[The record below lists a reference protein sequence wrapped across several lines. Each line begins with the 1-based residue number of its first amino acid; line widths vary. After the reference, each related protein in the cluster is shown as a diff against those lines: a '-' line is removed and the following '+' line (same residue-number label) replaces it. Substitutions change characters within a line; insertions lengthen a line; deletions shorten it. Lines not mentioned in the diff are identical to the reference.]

1 MKRVVLGL
9 ALLALLLP
17 IAARADGIDLTNRFG
32 TITILNSGITSK
44 GSQLLSFNSFH
55 APKGHAMGSVSFRT
69 GALSSGSI
77 WTGGTF
83 SDVGSGFV
91 VTGIGNF
98 GQPKGV
104 IFDGA
109 FVGPINWAIVGTYGK
124 FTVIYQLT
132 GSLIGQLWTGRT
144 VTGTTTQTITTYKN
158 QEKLDHKGSIKL
170 GQSHLNTPEPS
181 TLGLLGTGLFAV
193 AGAFRRKLLGS

>member
-1 MKRVVLGL
+1 MKQVVLGL

-17 IAARADGIDLTNRFG
+17 IAARADGIDLTNRYG
-32 TITILNSGITSK
+32 TITILDSGITSK
-44 GSQLLSFNSFH
+44 GSQLLSFNQFH
-55 APKGHAMGSVSFRT
+55 APRGHAMGSVSFWT
-69 GALSSGSI
+69 GGLSSGSI

-91 VTGIGNF
+91 ITGVGNF
-98 GQPKGV
+98 GQPKGM

-109 FVGPINWAIVGTYGK
+109 FIGPINWAIVGTYGK
-124 FTVIYQLT
+124 FTVVYQLT

-158 QEKLDHKGSIKL
+158 QEQLDHKGSIKL
-170 GQSHLNTPEPS
+170 GQSHLSAPEPS
-181 TLGLLGTGLFAV
+181 TLGMLGTGLVA
-193 AGAFRRKLLGS
+193 AGAVRRKLLGS